1 MHTAVANTMLRIL
14 HILRCGFRL
23 TCPACGYGRM
33 FRSRW
38 TMNLRCPVCGIIFE
52 RDAGEVTGGMW
63 INATVTS
70 TLGVFAALYFA
81 FFTHISVVLLIG
93 ALAICTVAFGLLF
106 YRHARGLWVSILY
119 LTGSIDED

>member
-1 MHTAVANTMLRIL
+1 
-14 HILRCGFRL
+14 
-23 TCPACGYGRM
+23 M
-33 FRSRW
+33 FRSFW

-70 TLGVFAALYFA
+70 TLTVLPALYFGL
-81 FFTHISVVLLIG
+81 FTRVSLVALIAILSTFTVV
-93 ALAICTVAFGLLF
+93 FGLLF
-106 YRHARGLWVSILY
+106 YRPARGLWISILY

>member
-1 MHTAVANTMLRIL
+1 MLRIL
-14 HILRCGFRL
+14 CCGLRL
-23 TCPACGYGRM
+23 ICPACRYGRM
-33 FRSRW
+33 FRSLW

-70 TLGVFAALYFA
+70 TLIVIPALYFA
-81 FFTHISVVLLIG
+81 LFTSVSIGLLIG
-93 ALAICTVAFGLLF
+93 ALAVFTVVFGLWF
-106 YRHARGLWVSILY
+106 YRPARGLWVSILY